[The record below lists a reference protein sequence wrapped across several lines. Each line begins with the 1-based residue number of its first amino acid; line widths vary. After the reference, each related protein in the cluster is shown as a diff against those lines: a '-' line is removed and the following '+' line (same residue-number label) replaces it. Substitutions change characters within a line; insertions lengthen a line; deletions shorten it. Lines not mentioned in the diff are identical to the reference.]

1 MLINISK
8 GKGEC
13 FIKRYVIEFGLGADF
28 HGQDTN
34 RAAEKAVT
42 DAVSRSCLC
51 GLKEILELKDMDNEI
66 FVNVT
71 IAVSDPK
78 KIDAERIK
86 KCLPIGRKSVIA
98 VNGGLKVSGMYY
110 PVFGDVDDSI
120 EVAIA
125 CIEVGIK

>member
-8 GKGEC
+8 GKGGC
-13 FIKRYVIEFGLGADF
+13 VIKRYVIEFGLGADF
-28 HGQDTN
+28 HGQDVN

-51 GLKEILELKDMDNEI
+51 GLKEILELKDMDNEVS
-66 FVNVT
+66 VNVT
-71 IAVSDPK
+71 LAVSDPE
-78 KIDAERIK
+78 KIDVERIK
-86 KCLPIGRKSVIA
+86 KCLPIGRKNVIA
-98 VNGGLKVSGMYY
+98 IKGGLKVSGLYY
-110 PVFGDVDDSI
+110 PVFGDIDDSI

>member
-1 MLINISK
+1 V
-8 GKGEC
+8 C

-28 HGQDTN
+28 HGQDVN
-34 RAAEKAVT
+34 RAAEKAVA

-51 GLKEILELKDMDNEI
+51 GLKEILELKDMENEV

-71 IAVSDPK
+71 VAVSEPEK
-78 KIDAERIK
+78 VDAEKVK
-86 KCLPIGRKSVIA
+86 KCLPIGKKNVIA
-98 VNGGLKVSGMYY
+98 VKGGLKTSGLYY
-110 PVFGDVDDSI
+110 PAFGDVDDSI